1 LFSFQDK
8 VVFVTGSST
17 GIGRAIALKFAEN
30 GASVIVHG
38 NSNVVAA
45 EETLKEI
52 RKSGSKA
59 MLVTG
64 DVTDREKVKQ
74 MVSEIRSSFSRID
87 ILINNAGTMVKR
99 AKIEELDVE
108 SWNKIMDI
116 NVNSVF
122 HVTQAVLPLMKGTEE
137 GSIINMTS
145 LAARNGGGGGA
156 VAYASAKAAVS
167 TFTRGLAKEL
177 ADSNIR
183 VNGIAPGIITTP
195 FHDRYSTDEM
205 RKSMAGQVPLGREGT
220 ADEVAGTALY
230 LASHYA
236 SYITGEIIEVNGGL
250 LMA

>member
-1 LFSFQDK
+1 LFSLQNK
-8 VVFVTGSST
+8 VVCITGSST
-17 GIGRAIALKFAEN
+17 GIGRAIALNFAEH

-38 NSNVVAA
+38 NSNVAAA
-45 EETLKEI
+45 EETLRDIK
-52 RKSGSKA
+52 KFNSKA

-64 DVTDREKVKQ
+64 DVTDRERVRQ
-74 MVSEIRSSFSRID
+74 MISEIRKSFERID

-99 AKIEELDVE
+99 ARIEELDVE
-108 SWNKIMDI
+108 SWNRIMDV
-116 NVNSVF
+116 NLNSVF
-122 HVTQAVLPLMKGTEE
+122 HVTQSVLPLMKEQGH
-137 GSIINMTS
+137 GSIINMSS

-177 ADSNIR
+177 AGSTIR

-195 FHDRYSTDEM
+195 FHDRYSTPEM
-205 RKSMAGQVPLGREGT
+205 RKNMAGQVPLGREGT
-220 ADEVAGTALY
+220 ADEVAGAALF
-230 LASHYA
+230 LASAYA